1 MAGSVHLID
10 RRLNG
15 GNKSATN
22 RQRFIRRYKEQLKRA
37 VGDMVDKRSITDIDS
52 GGEVNLPS
60 RDIAEPTF
68 RHGPGG
74 DRETVHPGNREFSSG
89 DTIQRPRGGEGGG
102 GGSEAG
108 EGEGTDSFVF
118 TLSREE
124 FLDIFFDDLELPNLV
139 RNYLGAVQQK
149 KMVRAGF
156 VVEGSPTNLS
166 VPRTMKSSLGRRVA
180 LSAPIRREL
189 EAAPAALAQARAQP
203 AEAAEIERLDA
214 QVAEI
219 EARLKRVPFL
229 DDLDL
234 RYRHRVFV
242 PQPVARAVMF
252 CLMDVSA
259 SMDERKKDVAKRFFT
274 LLYLFLSR
282 KYEKVEI
289 VFVRHTD
296 NAEEVDENTFFHDPK
311 SGGTVVLS
319 ALELMHEIQA
329 ERFPVGQWNIYAA
342 QASDGDAF
350 GSDAGKSARF
360 LGEKIIPACRYFA
373 YVEVP
378 DGQDARQSS
387 LWVEYDTL
395 TAAAPNFAMR
405 RVCERDEIY
414 PVFHELFKKETA

>member
-37 VGDMVDKRSITDIDS
+37 VGDLVDRRSITDIDG
-52 GGEVNLPS
+52 GGEVNLPA
-60 RDIAEPTF
+60 RDISEPSF

-74 DRETVHPGNREFSSG
+74 DRETVHPGNREFSPG
-89 DTIQRPRGGEGGG
+89 DTIQRPQGGEGGG
-102 GGSEAG
+102 GGSEPG
-108 EGEGTDSFVF
+108 EGESTDAFVF

-124 FLDIFFDDLELPNLV
+124 FLSIFFDDLELPNLA
-139 RNYLGAVQQK
+139 RNYLGAVQQR
-149 KMVRAGF
+149 KMVRAGY

-166 VPRTMKSSLGRRVA
+166 VPRTMKHSLGRRMA

-189 EAAPAALAQARAQP
+189 EAAGHSLADAQARGAP
-203 AEAAEIERLDA
+203 ADELARLKAE
-214 QVAEI
+214 VADI
-219 EARLKRVPFL
+219 EARLRRVPFL

-296 NAEEVDENTFFHDPK
+296 NAEEVDEDTFFHDPK

-319 ALELMHEIQA
+319 ALELMHQIQV

-378 DGQDARQSS
+378 DRKDARQSS

-395 TAAAPNFAMR
+395 AAAVPNFAMR

-414 PVFHELFKKETA
+414 PVFHELFKKETT